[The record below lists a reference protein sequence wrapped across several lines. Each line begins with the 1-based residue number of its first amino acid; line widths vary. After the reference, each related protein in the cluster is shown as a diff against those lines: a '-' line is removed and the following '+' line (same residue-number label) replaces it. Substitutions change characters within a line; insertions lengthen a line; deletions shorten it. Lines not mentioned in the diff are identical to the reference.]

1 MSILVVDDSPQM
13 QLLLA
18 TLLADAGYS
27 EVITAGSADQAF
39 AILNSEGDGGTGTE
53 IDLVLMDVLMP
64 ETDGLEA
71 CRRMKAMPSASIIP
85 IILMTGQHDD
95 KCLEQAFESGAM
107 DYVAKPLNQTE
118 LRSRVRSALA
128 LKHEMDQNLLANI
141 QLSNES
147 LAKSQILAT
156 ATHELKSPLT
166 SIVGY
171 VDSLLL
177 QQDSIGP
184 LNRLQTEFLLAVQR
198 NSHRLR
204 TLIEELLDVSR
215 IESGSLEFSLEKIL
229 AREVIDEVVLCL
241 NGQSR
246 EKSMN
251 LQVKI
256 KPDLAP
262 IWADSLRFGQIIT
275 NLLSNAIKYSGEG
288 SDITI
293 AAEDG
298 PTTVRFM
305 VSDTGVG
312 IAEDDQARLFDKF
325 FRIDNRLNRQESG
338 TGLGLFITRYL
349 VEAQGGSIQVQSK
362 PNEGTTFSFILP
374 RFDPADRS

>member
-1 MSILVVDDSPQM
+1 MVDDSPQM

>member
-39 AILNSEGDGGTGTE
+39 AILNSEGADGAGTE

>member
-1 MSILVVDDSPQM
+1 VVDDSPQM

-39 AILNSEGDGGTGTE
+39 AILNSEGADGAGTE